1 MLWMYWDGVKPGN
14 NLEEISVR
22 YSDAALPCDFS
33 SKFYF
38 DLKVPKMVF
47 K

>member
-1 MLWMYWDGVKPGN
+1 MYIQIIVGTAGN

-22 YSDAALPCDFS
+22 YSDAALLQDFF

-38 DLKVPKMVF
+38 NLKMSKIVF